1 MQSQHYKVC
10 DPGDPASDADLRGI
24 MKRAGCKGEK
34 ICFIFDESNVL
45 GPAFLERMN
54 ALLASGEVP
63 GLFEGD
69 EYISLINI
77 RRNQAKN
84 HPGFSLIL

>member
-1 MQSQHYKVC
+1 
-10 DPGDPASDADLRGI
+10 
-24 MKRAGCKGEK
+24 MKRAGCKKEK

-45 GPAFLERMN
+45 GTAFLEKMN

-69 EYISLINI
+69 EYISLISEC
-77 RRNQAKN
+77 KD
-84 HPGFSLIL
+84 SLVKENKIVDNDE